1 MVKLKSNE
9 AWDLE
14 VEWEKF
20 VVKVEWAGGGK
31 AATHLYRCFPSVA
44 FHFSSFSSLV
54 C

>member
-20 VVKVEWAGGGK
+20 VVKVEWAGGGGEGCD
-31 AATHLYRCFPSVA
+31 APLSL
-44 FHFSSFSSLV
+44 FSFGGFSFF
-54 C
+54 

>member
-20 VVKVEWAGGGK
+20 VVKVEWAGGGEGCD
-31 AATHLYRCFPSVA
+31 APLSL
-44 FHFSSFSSLV
+44 FSFGGFSFF
-54 C
+54 